1 MTEKS
6 RADTQ
11 PVPPPL
17 VQAADSDLNPTNPAQ
32 DAMWIEVIRKM
43 DETYADLVRY
53 QVELEEKNSAL
64 EEAQHFIASVLASM
78 TDVLIVCDVQGRVQ
92 QVNPALETLTGL
104 SESELLGKPFQSL
117 LTADCLSLAN
127 SFAEKI
133 RRGAIHDCEVTLRAP
148 NGDTPLAMNCSSR
161 FDHRGRLV
169 GMVLIGRPVGE
180 LRTAYEDLNLAH
192 AELQQAQQQLISS
205 EKMASLGRLVAGV
218 AHELNNPISFVYG
231 NIHALVRYRERLARY
246 LSALESRG
254 VTSDIQ
260 ELKEELRIEHILADL
275 EPLLKGT
282 LEGAE
287 RVRDVVQD
295 LRRFSSGKQ
304 GERTEFDLAH
314 VAGTAVHWVTKG
326 ARQRLHV
333 QLDLPESLT
342 VKGHP
347 GQIHQ
352 VVMNLV
358 QNALD
363 AVQHVDE
370 PRIRV
375 SAGGRESIVWLLVQ
389 DNGPGVADENRTRLF
404 DPFFTT
410 KPVGQGI
417 GLGLSISYGI
427 VTDHGGTL
435 TVENA
440 SGGGAIFRVELPQ
453 A

>member
-1 MTEKS
+1 MTEKDRTDVETLLHPS
-6 RADTQ
+6 DRVAHPDLGRT
-11 PVPPPL
+11 
-17 VQAADSDLNPTNPAQ
+17 DSIPDSV
-32 DAMWIEVIRKM
+32 WIEVIRKM

-64 EEAQHFIASVLASM
+64 EEAQQFIASVLASM
-78 TDVLIVCDVQGRVQ
+78 TDVLIVCDVQGCVQ
-92 QVNPALETLTGL
+92 QVNPALEALTGL
-104 SESELLGKPFQSL
+104 AEQELLGTPFQSL

-133 RRGAIHDCEVTLRAP
+133 RSGAIHDCEVTLRAP
-148 NGDTPLAMNCSSR
+148 DGDTPLAMNCSSR
-161 FDHRGRLV
+161 FDHRGRLL

-180 LRTAYEDLNLAH
+180 LREAYEDLNRAH
-192 AELQQAQQQLISS
+192 ADLQQAQRQLISS

-246 LSALESRG
+246 LGALEG
-254 VTSDIQ
+254 DGLTSELR
-260 ELKEELRIEHILADL
+260 ELKAELRIEHILADL
-275 EPLLKGT
+275 DPLLKGT

-287 RVRDVVQD
+287 RVRDLVQD
-295 LRRFSSGKQ
+295 LRRFSSGRQ
-304 GERTEFDLAH
+304 GEHTDFDLAH

-326 ARQRLHV
+326 ARRELEV
-333 QLDLPESLT
+333 NLELPASLT
-342 VKGHP
+342 VRGHP

-363 AVQHVDE
+363 AVEGVERPEIWIQVG
-370 PRIRV
+370 
-375 SAGGRESIVWLLVQ
+375 SRESRAWLTVQ
-389 DNGPGVADENRTRLF
+389 DNGPGIAEENKVRLF

-410 KPVGQGI
+410 KSVGQGT

-435 TVENA
+435 TVENVL
-440 SGGGAIFRVELPQ
+440 GGGALFRVELPLR
-453 A
+453 